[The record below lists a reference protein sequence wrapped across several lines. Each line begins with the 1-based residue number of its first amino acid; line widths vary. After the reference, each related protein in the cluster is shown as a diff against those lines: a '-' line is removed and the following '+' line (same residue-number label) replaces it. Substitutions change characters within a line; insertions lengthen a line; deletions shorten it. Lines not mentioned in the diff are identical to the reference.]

1 MIPAVIVG
9 GVLALLLFLPARL
22 LVRYDSHGLWI
33 QLRYG
38 PVRWRL
44 VPQKPKKKGKAKKNA
59 SKPAPQ
65 SRKEPEKK
73 STDLSTLRGYLPLLR
88 ELTQAVRR
96 RLVLRR
102 VELLVRM
109 AADDPCDLAVQYG
122 QAQAVLSGITPL
134 LEQAFRIRKR
144 NIGAVCD
151 FTAEQT
157 SVYCYLDIA
166 ITLAR
171 MLSVT
176 LRYAWKLLK
185 QYQKTQKAV
194 QTT

>member
-1 MIPAVIVG
+1 MIPVVIVV

-22 LVRYDSHGLWI
+22 LLRYDSGGLWI
-33 QLRYG
+33 QLRFG
-38 PVRWRL
+38 LVRWRL
-44 VPQKPKKKGKAKKNA
+44 VPQKSKKKAKKTGP
-59 SKPAPQ
+59 KPAPQ
-65 SRKEPEKK
+65 PRKEPEKK
-73 STDLSTLRGYLPLLR
+73 STDLSTLRAYLPLLR

-102 VELLVRM
+102 VELLIRL
-109 AADDPCDLAVQYG
+109 AADDPCDLAAQYG
-122 QAQAVLSGITPL
+122 QAQAVLGGITPL
-134 LEQAFRIRKR
+134 LERAFRIRKR

-157 SVYCYLDIA
+157 AVYCYLDIA
-166 ITLAR
+166 VTLAR
-171 MLSVT
+171 MLSVIV
-176 LRYAWKLLK
+176 RYVWKLLK